1 RSEGYLR
8 TQEAFEQ
15 VPVNG
20 NDGIPVLL
28 GEVATISR
36 GPTFRRG
43 IAELDGQGEVAGG
56 VIVLRTGKDALGAIQ
71 NVKARLQALQSSLPE
86 GVEVVPVYDRSEL
99 IQDAVR
105 NLTHKL
111 GEEFLVVALVCLL
124 FLWHLRSALVA
135 VITLPLGILA
145 AFIVMHAQ
153 GISAN
158 LLSLG
163 GIAIAIGA

>member
-1 RSEGYLR
+1 M
-8 TQEAFEQ
+8 
-15 VPVNG
+15 
-20 NDGIPVLL
+20 
-28 GEVATISR
+28 
-36 GPTFRRG
+36 
-43 IAELDGQGEVAGG
+43 
-56 VIVLRTGKDALGAIQ
+56 
-71 NVKARLQALQSSLPE
+71 
-86 GVEVVPVYDRSEL
+86 VPVYDRSEL

-153 GISAN
+153 GSPPTCCH
-158 LLSLG
+158 
-163 GIAIAIGA
+163 

>member
-1 RSEGYLR
+1 M
-8 TQEAFEQ
+8 
-15 VPVNG
+15 
-20 NDGIPVLL
+20 
-28 GEVATISR
+28 
-36 GPTFRRG
+36 
-43 IAELDGQGEVAGG
+43 
-56 VIVLRTGKDALGAIQ
+56 
-71 NVKARLQALQSSLPE
+71 QSSLPE

-153 GISAN
+153 DLRQLAVIRRHRHRHWCDGRCS
-158 LLSLG
+158 G
-163 GIAIAIGA
+163 GDDRKCTQASGALAGGARPGTSG

>member
-1 RSEGYLR
+1 M
-8 TQEAFEQ
+8 
-15 VPVNG
+15 
-20 NDGIPVLL
+20 
-28 GEVATISR
+28 
-36 GPTFRRG
+36 
-43 IAELDGQGEVAGG
+43 
-56 VIVLRTGKDALGAIQ
+56 
-71 NVKARLQALQSSLPE
+71 
-86 GVEVVPVYDRSEL
+86 VPVYDRSEL

-153 GISAN
+153 ESPPTCCR
-158 LLSLG
+158 
-163 GIAIAIGA
+163 

>member
-1 RSEGYLR
+1 MPWGHSERQSATAG
-8 TQEAFEQ
+8 
-15 VPVNG
+15 
-20 NDGIPVLL
+20 
-28 GEVATISR
+28 VAIQLAR
-36 GPTFRRG
+36 RRG
-43 IAELDGQGEVAGG
+43 SGAG
-56 VIVLRTGKDALGAIQ
+56 VRPL
-71 NVKARLQALQSSLPE
+71 
-86 GVEVVPVYDRSEL
+86 EL
-99 IQDAVR
+99 IRDAVR

-111 GEEFLVVALVCLL
+111 GEEFPVVALVCLL

-163 GIAIAIGA
+163 GIAIAIGAMVDAAVVMIENAHKHLEHWREEHGRGTPG